1 MPPKTRRTTFM
12 SPPASPV
19 RAHTPYVTTY
29 TLPTMP
35 VEVLPNILVGELSED
50 LSSLTGIPNY
60 EDANM
65 ANYNADDAK
74 PLRTL
79 QKTYSSPASKT
90 LKNIG
95 SN

>member
-1 MPPKTRRTTFM
+1 
-12 SPPASPV
+12 
-19 RAHTPYVTTY
+19 
-29 TLPTMP
+29 MP

-65 ANYNADDAK
+65 ADADDAK

-79 QKTYSSPASKT
+79 QKTRHDSPASKT

-95 SN
+95 SNQENQT